1 MSAMA
6 DEASVI
12 NSTQSEKLSKPPNV
26 QVSEQYL
33 EHEEPASGNH
43 EHNPLLQLTALRPN
57 ARQGWR
63 PSELTP
69 VFQLTFA
76 AASIILAACLAGLYR
91 ISSTHQG
98 LTKERQQWHYL
109 FKYGPTAGRLPLSSV
124 RALI

>member
-12 NSTQSEKLSKPPNV
+12 NSTQSEKFSKPPNV

-33 EHEEPASGNH
+33 EHD
-43 EHNPLLQLTALRPN
+43 EHNPLLQLTAIRPE
-57 ARQGWR
+57 ARYGWR

-109 FKYGPTAGRLPLSSV
+109 FKYGPTAGRLPLGSV